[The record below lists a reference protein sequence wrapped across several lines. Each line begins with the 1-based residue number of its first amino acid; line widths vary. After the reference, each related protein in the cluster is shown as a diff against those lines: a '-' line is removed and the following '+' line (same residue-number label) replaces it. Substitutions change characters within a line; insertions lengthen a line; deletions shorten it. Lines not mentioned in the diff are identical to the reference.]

1 MNNMNKLPNCVGFI
15 MDGNRRWATNQ
26 GLETLYGHQVG
37 LLEKFSEVIRW
48 VNDLNIENAV
58 FYAFSTENWN
68 RKENEVNYLMD
79 LFRQQL
85 AQMSTKTIEEKIRFR
100 FIGRTTD
107 FDQDIQDAM
116 RELEEKTSQ
125 FTKTTVWVALSYGG
139 RVEIVEAV
147 NKAIEIGAVV
157 NEESFSNLL
166 WTAGMPDPDIII
178 RTGGE
183 QRLSNFLPWQ
193 TVYSELFF
201 VPTYWPAFTKEEF
214 TRILS
219 AYAERERRIGK

>member
-15 MDGNRRWATNQ
+15 MDGNRRYAESLGHEPAWGHIAGKDTFLAVVDQ
-26 GLETLYGHQVG
+26 VLEAKIPHA
-37 LLEKFSEVIRW
+37 I
-48 VNDLNIENAV
+48 
-58 FYAFSTENWN
+58 FYAFSTENWK
-68 RKENEVNYLMD
+68 RSPGEVEALLGLFKQVLTEMKE
-79 LFRQQL
+79 
-85 AQMSTKTIEEKIRFR
+85 STKEKCAIR
-100 FIGRTTD
+100 IVGRWSD
-107 FDQDIQDAM
+107 FGEDLQENF
-116 RELEEKTSQ
+116 RELEVETAAYASRG
-125 FTKTTVWVALSYGG
+125 TIWIALSYGG
-139 RVEIVEAV
+139 RAELTAAVESLVACGEAV
-147 NKAIEIGAVV
+147 S
-157 NEESFSNLL
+157 EESIAAHL

-201 VPTYWPAFTKEEF
+201 VPTFWPAFTKDEF